1 MHPVDSV
8 RSPATAARRRAAACA
23 FLLVAGLLAMGAC
36 SGRAGTTHS
45 QGSGPTTTARRGVD
59 GIGGA
64 DATGQAAV
72 TSAPVPPRCPA
83 TGLAIAAHDGGAGAG
98 HRSVVLVL
106 TNVTT
111 GPCRLYGYPGV
122 AGLDAAGKQIVQ
134 AARTPHGYLGGLS
147 DGAPIPTVDIGAGQ
161 AASAMVEA
169 TAAKP
174 DGSSCTPYA
183 GLLVTPPDE
192 KKSTRVPWPGD
203 GCDAL
208 QIHPVVA
215 GVTGSA

>member
-1 MHPVDSV
+1 M
-8 RSPATAARRRAAACA
+8 
-23 FLLVAGLLAMGAC
+23 
-36 SGRAGTTHS
+36 
-45 QGSGPTTTARRGVD
+45 
-59 GIGGA
+59 
-64 DATGQAAV
+64 
-72 TSAPVPPRCPA
+72 
-83 TGLAIAAHDGGAGAG
+83 
-98 HRSVVLVL
+98 L

-134 AARTPHGYLGGLS
+134 ATRTPHGYLGGLP
-147 DGAPIPTVDIGAGQ
+147 DGAPVPTVDIGAGQ

-169 TAAKP
+169 AGAKP

-183 GLLVTPPDE
+183 ALLVTPPDE
-192 KKSTRVPWPGD
+192 KRSTRVPWPSD